1 MPYYEKDI
9 EEATRKRAQATKA
22 LFELQDVLDRMAKR
36 TSKGSDTDRQ
46 LRPDNMTTA
55 GSEGPNVEDR
65 AYYKDAGSIALPIHN
80 KDILSKEKENVL
92 DWLDAKARIHG
103 TASPKEF
110 VLSRDSWE
118 LYKEYDSFCRRN
130 GRRRIGVAPFE
141 EAICKKYGLCIASL
155 QYAPHDRSH
164 PVFAVIE
171 GERPR

>member
-22 LFELQDVLDRMAKR
+22 LFELQDALDRMAKR
-36 TSKGSDTDRQ
+36 TSKGT
-46 LRPDNMTTA
+46 DNMTMV
-55 GSEGPNVEDR
+55 GPEGPNVEDR
-65 AYYKDAGSIALPIHN
+65 AYYKDAGSIAPPIHN

-130 GRRRIGVAPFE
+130 ERRRIGAAPFE

-164 PVFAVIE
+164 PVFAVME
-171 GERPR
+171 SERPR